1 MELPSYRDG
10 RLVLSLVT
18 NEVFASYFAILA
30 HKQPELA
37 PVTPYSQYIEWLEQQ
52 DRQAASSYWSKVL
65 EGYEEQSRLSQAKI
79 QGKTGYLAERLDFDL
94 ARTSQL
100 VFSA

>member
-1 MELPSYRDG
+1 MR
-10 RLVLSLVT
+10 VI
-18 NEVFASYFAILA
+18 FAILA

-65 EGYEEQSRLSQAKI
+65 DGYEEQSRLPQAKI
-79 QGKTGYLAERLDFDL
+79 QGKTGYQSERLDF
-94 ARTSQL
+94 
-100 VFSA
+100 